1 MTMKEE
7 LPGTKGRE
15 VGAQEVALAAG
26 LKSSV
31 FVQLAEAFRS
41 QGRYEEAIVTCRK
54 GLEKMPDALRGR
66 LLLGKC
72 YLEKTMIP
80 QAREELEKVAR
91 EIEECFSVYKL
102 LSLVYLHEKNPD
114 KALEALKK
122 SLSLPP
128 AEGSSRKSVSP
139 LETVL
144 PQREP
149 KAPLAAPPRL
159 NHPRL
164 SRETEKPAGME
175 KAAPSAIR
183 TDTLAEIYIKQGKL
197 DRALSVYQ
205 EILTREPENT
215 AVREKYEGL
224 QKRLAGQGEAAPQKR
239 ILNQLERWLSAISS
253 KAQSPTP

>member
-1 MTMKEE
+1 MKEE
-7 LPGTKGRE
+7 LEGTKDRE

-31 FVQLAEAFRS
+31 FVQLAEAYRS
-41 QGRYEEAIVTCRK
+41 QGRYEEAIATCQK
-54 GLEKMPDALRGR
+54 GLEKMPDSLGGR

-80 QAREELEKVAR
+80 QAKEQLEKVAR

-102 LSLVYLHEKNPD
+102 LSLVYLHEKNPE
-114 KALEALKK
+114 KALEVLKK
-122 SLSLPP
+122 SLSLPSV
-128 AEGSSRKSVSP
+128 EGSPRKHVSP
-139 LETVL
+139 PETVL
-144 PQREP
+144 PHREA
-149 KAPLAAPPRL
+149 KFPPVTPRFI
-159 NHPRL
+159 HPR
-164 SRETEKPAGME
+164 SPRETEIPVGTE
-175 KAAPSAIR
+175 KAGPSTIR

-205 EILTREPENT
+205 EILGREPENT

-224 QKRLAGQGEAAPQKR
+224 QKRLADQGEVASRKK

-253 KAQSPTP
+253 

>member
-7 LPGTKGRE
+7 YQGTKDRE
-15 VGAQEVALAAG
+15 VGAQEVVLAAG

-31 FVQLAEAFRS
+31 FVQLAEAYRS
-41 QGRYEEAIVTCRK
+41 QGRYEEAIATCQK
-54 GLEKMPDALRGR
+54 GLEKMPDSLRGR

-102 LSLVYLHEKNPD
+102 LSLVYLHEKNPE

-128 AEGSSRKSVSP
+128 AEGSSRKPVSP

-144 PQREP
+144 PHREA
-149 KAPLAAPPRL
+149 KSPLAPPRFD
-159 NHPRL
+159 HPR
-164 SRETEKPAGME
+164 SPRETEKHIGTE
-175 KAAPSAIR
+175 KTAPSTIR

-224 QKRLAGQGEAAPQKR
+224 QKRLMDQGEVAPQKK
-239 ILNQLERWLSAISS
+239 ILNQLERWLSVISS
-253 KAQSPTP
+253 KAPSPPT

>member
-7 LPGTKGRE
+7 LQGTKDRE

-31 FVQLAEAFRS
+31 FVQLAEAYRS
-41 QGRYEEAIVTCRK
+41 QGRYEEAIATCQK
-54 GLEKMPDALRGR
+54 GLEKMPDSLRGR

-102 LSLVYLHEKNPD
+102 LSLVYLHEQNPE

-128 AEGSSRKSVSP
+128 AEGSPRKPVSP

-144 PQREP
+144 PHREA
-149 KAPLAAPPRL
+149 KSPLATPRFD
-159 NHPRL
+159 HPR
-164 SRETEKPAGME
+164 SPRETEKHVGTE
-175 KAAPSAIR
+175 KTAPSAIR

-197 DRALSVYQ
+197 DRALSVYE

-224 QKRLAGQGEAAPQKR
+224 QKRLADQGEVAFQKK

>member
-7 LPGTKGRE
+7 YQGTKDRE
-15 VGAQEVALAAG
+15 VGAQEVVLAAG

-31 FVQLAEAFRS
+31 FVQLAEAYRS
-41 QGRYEEAIVTCRK
+41 QGRYEEAIATCQK
-54 GLEKMPDALRGR
+54 GLEKMPDSLRGR

-102 LSLVYLHEKNPD
+102 LSLVYLHEKNPE

-128 AEGSSRKSVSP
+128 AEGSSRKPVSP

-144 PQREP
+144 PHREA
-149 KAPLAAPPRL
+149 KSPLAPPRFD
-159 NHPRL
+159 HPR
-164 SRETEKPAGME
+164 SPRETEKHIGTE
-175 KAAPSAIR
+175 KTAP
-183 TDTLAEIYIKQGKL
+183 
-197 DRALSVYQ
+197 
-205 EILTREPENT
+205 
-215 AVREKYEGL
+215 
-224 QKRLAGQGEAAPQKR
+224 
-239 ILNQLERWLSAISS
+239 
-253 KAQSPTP
+253 

>member
-7 LPGTKGRE
+7 LQGTKDRE

-31 FVQLAEAFRS
+31 FVQLAEAYRS
-41 QGRYEEAIVTCRK
+41 QGRYEEAINTCQK
-54 GLEKMPDALRGR
+54 GMEKMPDSVRGR

-72 YLEKTMIP
+72 YLEKAMIP

-102 LSLVYLHEKNPD
+102 LSLVYLHEKNPE

-128 AEGSSRKSVSP
+128 SEGSPRKPVSP
-139 LETVL
+139 LETAL
-144 PQREP
+144 PHREAKSP
-149 KAPLAAPPRL
+149 QATSGFD
-159 NHPRL
+159 HPR
-164 SRETEKPAGME
+164 SPRETEKPVGTE
-175 KAAPSAIR
+175 KTAPAAIR

-197 DRALSVYQ
+197 DRALLVYQ

-224 QKRLAGQGEAAPQKR
+224 QKRLADQGEGASQKK
-239 ILNQLERWLSAISS
+239 ILSQLERWLSALSS
-253 KAQSPTP
+253 KAPSPPT